1 MRYPVAAPDLS
12 GNELEYV
19 TECLSSSWISSN
31 GRFIEEFENRVADFV
46 GTRFAIATCNGT
58 AALHIALLALGLKPG
73 DEVIVPT
80 LTYVATANAV
90 TYCGARPV
98 FADVDPRTWNLDP
111 DSVRRLIS
119 PKTRGILPVHLYGL
133 PCDMEP
139 ILDAARQHGLWVV
152 EDAAE
157 ALGATYADR
166 PVGSFGEVA
175 TFSFFGNKIVTTGE
189 GGMVVTNDPELAER
203 LRLLRGQGMD
213 PKRRYWHPL
222 VGYNY
227 RMTNIA
233 AAIGTAQMERIADLL
248 AARKRVASWYREE
261 LADCPGVVFQTVQ
274 PPARSAFWMVGVVLE
289 SPLGRDAV
297 MAELAAEGIETRPFF
312 YPVHHF
318 PMYGGCRSDQGC
330 PMASDL
336 AYRGICLPTA
346 SYLQRKD
353 VACIA
358 QAFRRAVAKQPRPH
372 RSAVRKGEV
381 TPCPS

>member
-31 GRFIEEFENRVADFV
+31 GRFIEEFEASVAEFI

-98 FADVDPRTWNLDP
+98 FADVDPQTWNLAP
-111 DSVRRLIS
+111 ESVCRLIT
-119 PKTRGILPVHLYGL
+119 PRTRGIVPVHLYGL
-133 PCDMEP
+133 PCDLEP
-139 ILDAARQHGLWVV
+139 ILETARTHGLWVV

-157 ALGATYADR
+157 ALGATYQNR
-166 PVGSFGEVA
+166 FVGSFGKAAV
-175 TFSFFGNKIVTTGE
+175 FSFFGNKIVTTGE
-189 GGMVVTNDPELAER
+189 GGMVVTNDPDLAER

-213 PKRRYWHPL
+213 PKRRYWHPQI
-222 VGYNY
+222 GYNY

-233 AAIGTAQMERIADLL
+233 AAIGLAQMERIHDLL
-248 AARKRVASWYREE
+248 AARRRVAAWYQEE
-261 LADCPGVVFQTVQ
+261 LADCEEIAFQAVES
-274 PPARSAFWMVGVVLE
+274 PAVSVHWMVGVILG
-289 SPLGRDAV
+289 SPLARDAV
-297 MAELAAEGIETRPFF
+297 MAELAAAGIETRPFF
-312 YPVHHF
+312 FPVHHF
-318 PMYGGCRSDQGC
+318 PTYAGCGTDQGC
-330 PMASDL
+330 PMATDL

-346 SYLQRKD
+346 AYLQPRD
-353 VACIA
+353 VAFIA
-358 QAFRRAVAKQPRPH
+358 QTLRRAVAKQPRPH
-372 RSAVRKGEV
+372 RPPVRHTEV

>member
-31 GRFIEEFENRVADFV
+31 GRFIEEFEASVAEFI

-98 FADVDPRTWNLDP
+98 FADVDPQTWNLAP
-111 DSVRRLIS
+111 ESVCRLIT
-119 PKTRGILPVHLYGL
+119 PRTRGIVPVHLYGL
-133 PCDMEP
+133 PCDLEP
-139 ILDAARQHGLWVV
+139 ILETARTHGLWVV

-157 ALGATYADR
+157 ALGATYQNR
-166 PVGSFGEVA
+166 FVGSFGKAAV
-175 TFSFFGNKIVTTGE
+175 FSFFGNKIVTTGE
-189 GGMVVTNDPELAER
+189 GGMVVTNDPDLAER

-213 PKRRYWHPL
+213 PKRRYWHPQI
-222 VGYNY
+222 GYNY

-233 AAIGTAQMERIADLL
+233 AAIGLAQMERIHDLL
-248 AARKRVASWYREE
+248 AARRRVAAWYQEE
-261 LADCPGVVFQTVQ
+261 LADCEEIAFQAVES
-274 PPARSAFWMVGVVLE
+274 PAVSVHWMVGVILG
-289 SPLGRDAV
+289 SPLARDAV
-297 MAELAAEGIETRPFF
+297 MAELAAAGIETRPFF
-312 YPVHHF
+312 FPVHHF
-318 PMYGGCRSDQGC
+318 PMYAGCGTDQGC
-330 PMASDL
+330 PISTDL

-346 SYLQRKD
+346 AYLQRKD
-353 VACIA
+353 VAFIA
-358 QAFRRAVAKQPRPH
+358 ETLRRAVAKQPRPH
-372 RSAVRKGEV
+372 RPLVRHTEV